1 MKILTGLLVT
11 LMLLGLMAGC
21 QQTTKEVTYKE
32 VSVGSMTLGIPTEWQ
47 RRDNIEELEED
58 AKSNMGPEMEQYIQ
72 VDGYEVPQSEDFA
85 FLLML
90 LEMSKIIESE
100 GMTWEDWTSLLEAE
114 GMTEEDFIPII
125 LGAFISAGAQEVTQ
139 QQILQHTIY
148 GCEAVEAQITHKEEG
163 ELWIVNLLLVF
174 AKNDLGV
181 VVMLGEESACEKY
194 EDTWHEIRDSV
205 QF

>member
-72 VDGYEVPQSEDFA
+72 VDGYEVPQSEDLA

-163 ELWIVNLLLVF
+163 EPWIVNLLLVF

>member
-11 LMLLGLMAGC
+11 LMLLGLLAGC

-72 VDGYEVPQSEDFA
+72 VDGYEVPQSEDLA
-85 FLLML
+85 FLLMV

-114 GMTEEDFIPII
+114 GMTEEDFIPLI

-139 QQILQHTIY
+139 QQILQHTIH

-163 ELWIVNLLLVF
+163 EPWIVNLLLVF